1 MARGN
6 SQGWSRQYLF
16 TNIIENNKFS
26 RDEIIFG
33 SGSRSFVFFFFFLSD
48 FFLSIRWVT
57 EGPIIK
63 RNEEW
68 SNRLIYKRVLN
79 FVLSQAQFHSLPCAF
94 EFSRL
99 SLTNNDLS
107 LSLIHP
113 PDLVSSPKNVVLLF
127 EKTKQERRRGEEK
140 KKKERKRKKNT
151 REITNARSV

>member
-57 EGPIIK
+57 ERPIIK

-79 FVLSQAQFHSLPCAF
+79 FVLSQAQFHFPAHSNFLAF
-94 EFSRL
+94 PRRG
-99 SLTNNDLS
+99 NNDLS

-127 EKTKQERRRGEEK
+127 EKTKQERGRGEGK

-151 REITNARSV
+151 REIRNARSV